1 MSERHAIPLGDAT
14 VHWRSAR
21 GVRRARWAAATI
33 LVAAALLAF
42 LAALRLRPGAESP
55 IPASSTGIVVLD
67 VSASISSD
75 TYARIAATLDR
86 LVRSNRSYGLVL
98 FSDTAYQ
105 ALPPRTPSDELRPF
119 VRFFR
124 RPQAS
129 SPGALPQTTRSPWT
143 DSFSAGT
150 RISTGLALALEAI
163 RADRPVRPAVLLVS
177 DLDDDPSDLEH
188 VARVAVAY
196 RRAGI
201 SLHVVGLDPAPEDV
215 AFIQGLLPAGG
226 SFAQAALPGER
237 SPSFSGGS
245 DVLLVA
251 AALLT
256 ALALTAFVLMTE
268 SLRWSAP

>member
-177 DLDDDPSDLEH
+177 DLER

>member
-1 MSERHAIPLGDAT
+1 MSGRHAIPLGDAA

-105 ALPPRTPSDELRPF
+105 ALPPKTPSDELRPI

-150 RISTGLALALEAI
+150 RISTGLARALGAI
-163 RADRPVRPAVLLVS
+163 RADRPVRAAVLLVS
-177 DLDDDPSDLEH
+177 DLDDDPSDLER

-215 AFIQGLLPAGG
+215 AFIKGLLPAGG

-251 AALLT
+251 AALLM